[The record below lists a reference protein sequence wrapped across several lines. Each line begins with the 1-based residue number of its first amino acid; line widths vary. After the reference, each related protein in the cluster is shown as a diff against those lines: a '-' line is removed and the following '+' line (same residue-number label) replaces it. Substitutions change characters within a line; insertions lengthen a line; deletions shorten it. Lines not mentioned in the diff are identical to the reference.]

1 MSKPD
6 KHRERDGVESDGPDG
21 PDGADGA
28 DDLYVV
34 SDLHLS
40 MGRPPGQL
48 NYQRLE
54 SFFFDAQFGRFVDHI
69 LRERRRRGRRVT
81 LLLGGDVFDF
91 LTVTEVPGRAEAQK
105 RGIVVTNALRRV
117 GLSSTSRHVNW
128 KLERIVEG
136 HPAFFEALGR
146 LLADGNRMVLM
157 AGNHDAELYW
167 SRVRNTL
174 YDAILDG
181 MKRVAPDADPEEAA
195 ARIEYRQWFYHE
207 PGRIFFEHGNQ
218 YEASNCFRYNLCPE
232 YLGRRRRPSGQL
244 DLPVG
249 SMFVRYLYNAVRKR
263 NPYLSNM
270 VSMEQYMSAVARL
283 NLAEMLGVLF
293 RRLPFLFQALKA
305 TQTFRTKAQRR
316 CQRIQEY
323 RLAEL
328 SEIEGLP
335 VKSLNR
341 IQEQRAMPAGMT
353 KYRLVDSIMRPV
365 LGKVIKYALFGVL
378 GMFLWF
384 LVFSLIQSSG
394 WVAQSVFTKASFTA
408 VLTMVTM
415 VAFFVLFNRF
425 FSRIREPSSGVP
437 PGIYDAAR
445 VIAEETGVPYVVMGH
460 THLAEIK
467 VLDKRGTLFV
477 NTGTW
482 TTIAGVWDALWP
494 NNRRFT
500 FVRMREGDLELLRWN
515 DTARRVDEVL
525 MFDDY
530 KRRPA
535 DLLFPED
542 PVQTVH
548 SPLESSVRIPIAGD
562 QE

>member
-1 MSKPD
+1 MSNPD
-6 KHRERDGVESDGPDG
+6 NDSVEP
-21 PDGADGA
+21 

-40 MGRPPGQL
+40 MGRPPRER
-48 NYQRLE
+48 NYKRLE
-54 SFFFDAQFGRFVDHI
+54 SFFYDAHFARFVDHI

-81 LLLGGDVFDF
+81 LILGGDVFDF
-91 LTVTEVPGRAEAQK
+91 LTVTEVPTRAEAQQC
-105 RGIVVTNALRRV
+105 GIVVTGALKRV
-117 GLSSTSRHVNW
+117 GLSSTSRHVTW

-136 HPAFFEALGR
+136 HPKFFDALGR
-146 LLADGNRMVLM
+146 LLADGNRLVIM

-167 SRVRNTL
+167 SRVRSTL
-174 YDAILDG
+174 YDAILDAVE
-181 MKRVAPDADPEEAA
+181 RVAPEADPEDAA

-207 PGRIFFEHGNQ
+207 PGRIYFEHGNQ

-249 SMFVRYLYNAVRKR
+249 SMFVRYLYNAVRRR

-305 TQTFRTKAQRR
+305 TQFFRTKAQRR
-316 CQRIQEY
+316 CRRIHEY

-328 SEIEGLP
+328 SEKEGLSAR
-335 VKSLNR
+335 SLNR

-353 KYRLVDSIMRPV
+353 KYRLVESIMRPV
-365 LGKVIKYALFGVL
+365 LGKVVKYTLFVILGV
-378 GMFLWF
+378 FLWF
-384 LVFSLIQSSG
+384 LTFSLIQSSG
-394 WVAQSVFTKASFTA
+394 WVATSVFTKASFTA
-408 VLTMVTM
+408 LLAMATMVT
-415 VAFFVLFNRF
+415 FFVLFNRF

-437 PGIYDAAR
+437 PEIYDAAR
-445 VIAEETGVPYVVMGH
+445 VIAEETGAPFVVMGH

-467 VLDKRGTLFV
+467 ELDKRGTLFV

-482 TTIAGVWDALWP
+482 TSIAGVWDALWP

-500 FVRMREGDLELLRWN
+500 FVRMRGGELDLLRWN

-542 PVQTVH
+542 PVQAVH
-548 SPLESSVRIPIAGD
+548 SPFESSVRLPRAGD

>member
-1 MSKPD
+1 MSDPRKTTASP
-6 KHRERDGVESDGPDG
+6 
-21 PDGADGA
+21 
-28 DDLYVV
+28 DDLYIV

-40 MGRPPGQL
+40 MGRPRGER
-48 NYQRLE
+48 NFKRLE
-54 SFFFDAQFGRFVDHI
+54 SFFYDAQFARFVDHI
-69 LRERRRRGRRVT
+69 LEQRRRRGRRVT
-81 LLLGGDVFDF
+81 LVLGGDVFDF
-91 LTVTEVPGRAEAQK
+91 LTVTEVPSRAEAQR
-105 RGIVVTNALRRV
+105 RGIVVTPALRRV
-117 GLSSTSRHVNW
+117 GLSSTSRHVTW

-136 HPAFFEALGR
+136 HPGFFDALGR
-146 LLADGNRMVLM
+146 LLADGNRLVIM

-181 MKRVAPDADPEEAA
+181 LERVDPEADPEAA
-195 ARIEYRQWFYHE
+195 AASIEYRQWFYHE
-207 PGRIFFEHGNQ
+207 PGRVYFEHGNQ

-244 DLPVG
+244 DQPVG
-249 SMFVRYLYNAVRKR
+249 SMFVRYVYNAVRKR

-305 TQTFRTKAQRR
+305 TQLFGTKAQRR
-316 CQRIQEY
+316 CSRIHEY

-328 SEIEGLP
+328 AEREDLSAE
-335 VKSLNR
+335 SLKR
-341 IQEQRAMPAGMT
+341 IQDQRAMPAGMT
-353 KYRLVDSIMRPV
+353 KYRLAESILRPV
-365 LGKVIKYALFGVL
+365 LGKMIKYALFAIM

-384 LVFSLIQSSG
+384 LIFSLIQSSG
-394 WVAQSVFTKASFTA
+394 WVATSVFTKASFTA
-408 VLTMVTM
+408 LLAMATMVT
-415 VAFFVLFNRF
+415 FFVLFNRF
-425 FSRIREPSSGVP
+425 FSRIREPSTGVP
-437 PGIYDAAR
+437 PEIYDAAR
-445 VIAEETGVPYVVMGH
+445 VIAEETRAPYVVMGH

-467 VLDKRGTLFV
+467 KLDDRGTIYV

-482 TTIAGVWDALWP
+482 TSIAGVWDALWP

-500 FVRMREGDLELLRWN
+500 FVRLRDDDLDLLRWN
-515 DTARRVDEVL
+515 DVARREDLVL

-542 PVQTVH
+542 PAQAVH
-548 SPLESSVRIPIAGD
+548 LPQESSSRLPGASD

>member
-263 NPYLSNM
+263 NPY
-270 VSMEQYMSAVARL
+270 
-283 NLAEMLGVLF
+283 LF